1 MGILMKRFRR
11 AAVVASA
18 AVCPALVAGCGDLEP
33 APGEFDAIDRD
44 GAISLPGDTSATDSA
59 GGDTAA
65 VGSATGTWA
74 MATDWSTC
82 VYIGEL
88 RFELRTYKLLRVE
101 VEQVGT
107 LWREKRTVCSVINTP
122 LLGQTTVF
130 SQAVI
135 NSYASQQLLSSA
147 TGNATGSAYYGAL
160 DLQLFGAKLS
170 QPATEA
176 MPTSTADPRV
186 VDSDGDGHPGGTLKV
201 GAICE
206 LYAANRAI
214 SQVSGQ
220 FVSPTRIEGGA
231 LHDTTQVAFASSSG
245 FCAQSFVTVPNQP
258 HNAFVLA
265 RVDSAGL
272 GLDSDGDGQ
281 VSCGE
286 IAAGQAKIASWRAAD
301 NERCPP
307 ILP

>member
-1 MGILMKRFRR
+1 MYDLRL
-11 AAVVASA
+11 AATIASA
-18 AVCPALVAGCGDLEP
+18 AAVWAALATGCSDLEP
-33 APGEFDAIDRD
+33 TPAEFDAIDRD
-44 GAISLPGDTSATDSA
+44 SVAGLPGDASATDSLD
-59 GGDTAA
+59 GDAIAA
-65 VGSATGTWA
+65 GSATGTWA

-82 VYIGEL
+82 VYIGEV

-101 VEQVGT
+101 IEQVGAV
-107 LWREKRTVCSVINTP
+107 WREQRSVCSVVNTP

-130 SQAVI
+130 SPALI
-135 NSYASQQLLSSA
+135 NSYATQQLLSTA
-147 TGNATGSAYYGAL
+147 TGTATGSAYYGAL
-160 DLQLFGAKLS
+160 DLQLFGAQLS
-170 QPATEA
+170 QPVTEA

-231 LHDTTQVAFASSSG
+231 LHDTTQVAFAASSG

-258 HNAFVLA
+258 HNSFVLA

-286 IAAGQAKIASWRAAD
+286 IAAGQSKIAIWRPAD
-301 NERCPP
+301 AGRCPLTTP
-307 ILP
+307 

>member
-1 MGILMKRFRR
+1 MRSFRR
-11 AAVVASA
+11 APANACALAVWAALGAS
-18 AVCPALVAGCGDLEP
+18 CSDLEP

-44 GAISLPGDTSATDSA
+44 SAASLPGDASATDSL
-59 GGDTAA
+59 GGDAIAA
-65 VGSATGTWA
+65 GSATGTWA

-82 VYIGEL
+82 VYIGEV

-107 LWREKRTVCSVINTP
+107 VWREKRSVCSVINTP

-130 SQAVI
+130 SQAII
-135 NSYASQQLLSSA
+135 NSYATQQLLSSA
-147 TGNATGSAYYGAL
+147 TGTATGSTYYGAL

-170 QPATEA
+170 QPVTEA

-286 IAAGQAKIASWRAAD
+286 IAAGQAKIATWRPAD
-301 NERCPP
+301 AERCPP